1 MATPTGLVVPNVK
14 NVQAL
19 SLLQIA
25 AELTRLTELARGGA
39 VPPSDLTGGTFS
51 LSNIGAIGGT
61 YASPVV
67 LPGEL
72 AIGALGK
79 LRVVPR
85 YSLPPPF
92 VLMNFCAFITSQ
104 IQLCHATT
112 ANNGYGG
119 QLERRSQ
126 SGRWCDNCRGTSTL
140 MRRNESCKPK
150 ISDKSLPPEQF
161 SNLFKQHLESPHT
174 MLLNLR

>member
-25 AELTRLTELARGGA
+25 SELTRLTDLARGGA

-85 YSLPPPF
+85 LLKFPYKLFAHTLLLTYDHTGTMMQCSYDPR
-92 VLMNFCAFITSQ
+92 
-104 IQLCHATT
+104 QLW
-112 ANNGYGG
+112 
-119 QLERRSQ
+119 R
-126 SGRWCDNCRGTSTL
+126 
-140 MRRNESCKPK
+140 
-150 ISDKSLPPEQF
+150 
-161 SNLFKQHLESPHT
+161 
-174 MLLNLR
+174 

>member
-25 AELTRLTELARGGA
+25 SELTRLTDLARGGT

-61 YASPVV
+61 YASPIV

-72 AIGALGK
+72 AIGALGR

-85 YSLPPPF
+85 LL
-92 VLMNFCAFITSQ
+92 VLATIFKNCIFDAFTIRRTHHYTGMTLQCNFSQ
-104 IQLCHATT
+104 Q
-112 ANNGYGG
+112 
-119 QLERRSQ
+119 RSW
-126 SGRWCDNCRGTSTL
+126 R
-140 MRRNESCKPK
+140 
-150 ISDKSLPPEQF
+150 
-161 SNLFKQHLESPHT
+161 
-174 MLLNLR
+174 

>member
-1 MATPTGLVVPNVK
+1 LVLTLSSSCCDAIRIDVVFILSTTRILTIQSPNLYLCIAGVAMATPTGLVVPNVK

-25 AELTRLTELARGGA
+25 SELTRLTGLARGGA
-39 VPPSDLTGGTFS
+39 VPPADLTGGTFS

-72 AIGALGK
+72 AIGALGR

-85 YSLPPPF
+85 
-92 VLMNFCAFITSQ
+92 
-104 IQLCHATT
+104 
-112 ANNGYGG
+112 
-119 QLERRSQ
+119 
-126 SGRWCDNCRGTSTL
+126 
-140 MRRNESCKPK
+140 
-150 ISDKSLPPEQF
+150 
-161 SNLFKQHLESPHT
+161 
-174 MLLNLR
+174 

>member
-85 YSLPPPF
+85 YSLTPPPHF
-92 VLMNFCAFITSQ
+92 
-104 IQLCHATT
+104 
-112 ANNGYGG
+112 
-119 QLERRSQ
+119 
-126 SGRWCDNCRGTSTL
+126 
-140 MRRNESCKPK
+140 
-150 ISDKSLPPEQF
+150 F
-161 SNLFKQHLESPHT
+161 S
-174 MLLNLR
+174 